1 MVADGVVELMLTVCA
16 EGYVPAARLKV
27 GAAAGK
33 VYAAEVTVLAE
44 APLATAMAIT
54 VSLAATVIG
63 AV

>member
-1 MVADGVVELMLTVCA
+1 MVADGVVEPMLTVWT
-16 EGYVPAARLKV
+16 EEYVPPAGLKV
-27 GAAAGK
+27 GAAAGR
-33 VYAAEVTVLAE
+33 VYAAEFTVLAE

>member
-1 MVADGVVELMLTVCA
+1 ML
-16 EGYVPAARLKV
+16 
-27 GAAAGK
+27 
-33 VYAAEVTVLAE
+33 YAAEFTVLAE